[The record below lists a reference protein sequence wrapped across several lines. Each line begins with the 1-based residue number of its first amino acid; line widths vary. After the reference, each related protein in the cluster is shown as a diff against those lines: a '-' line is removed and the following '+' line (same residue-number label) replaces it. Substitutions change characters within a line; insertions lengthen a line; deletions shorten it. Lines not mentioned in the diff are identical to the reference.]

1 MYIFRLHLP
10 NRGFDETVGDSG
22 GAIVGSGAS
31 GGVIVGSIGI
41 TIVLHSE
48 HKLSE
53 LVELGSCP

>member
-10 NRGFDETVGDSG
+10 KRRFGGDIVGDSG
-22 GAIVGSGAS
+22 GAIVGS